1 MRNANKLEWVMRYK
15 SKKKK
20 KRKKKASRLS
30 FSALREFF
38 KLILVLRKLKEIF
51 FQDLKCDIKLKFF
64 I

>member
-15 SKKKK
+15 RKKKK

>member
-1 MRNANKLEWVMRYK
+1 MRNANKLEWVMRK
-15 SKKKK
+15 KKKKK